1 MKKVNLL
8 LAGIAGIALTSGAFA
23 GANESANLSVSIGA
37 GALEIVATSID
48 GTHTPTSGS
57 VTATSSIQTDA
68 ITFAIDGITLNDLN
82 GDGLGWRLTASPGN
96 LTFGSSTLSV
106 GTTAG
111 FNNPSDA
118 PNTTVDNAN
127 QITYTETAGVSGYTL
142 DYDIAYTVPAFAE
155 AGTYT
160 GSIAFS
166 VVAN

>member
-1 MKKVNLL
+1 MKKVNLIL
-8 LAGIAGIALTSGAFA
+8 AGLAGITLASSAFA

-57 VTATSSIQTDA
+57 ITSTSAIQTDA
-68 ITFAIDGITLNDLN
+68 ITFAIDGITINDLN

-106 GTTAG
+106 GTTTG
-111 FNNPSDA
+111 FNNPSDVA
-118 PNTTVDNAN
+118 NTTVDSAN
-127 QITYTETAGVSGYTL
+127 QITFSEAAGVSGYTI

-155 AGTYT
+155 AGAYT